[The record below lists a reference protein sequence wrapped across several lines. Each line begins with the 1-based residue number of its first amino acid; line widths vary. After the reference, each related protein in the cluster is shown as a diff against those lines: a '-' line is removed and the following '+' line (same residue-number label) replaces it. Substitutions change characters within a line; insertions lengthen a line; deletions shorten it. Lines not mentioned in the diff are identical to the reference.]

1 MRSLPTAAEARRQ
14 AIENL
19 DSNAQKQ
26 FNTIAGQIKNAVAKG
41 QVFLTINITY
51 DVIENLRYEIQILKD
66 CIAEH
71 LRELQGC
78 KDELRQKQRDLT
90 LLRKK
95 KI

>member
-1 MRSLPTAAEARRQ
+1 MNSNEQDVTLPTAAEARRQ

-51 DVIENLRYEIQILKD
+51 DVLHPTALAKLRSLGYRLD
-66 CIAEH
+66 CEEDWEVWSIYWD
-71 LRELQGC
+71 
-78 KDELRQKQRDLT
+78 K
-90 LLRKK
+90 
-95 KI
+95 